1 MLGIY
6 LWQESHFPWFGFGLG
21 EQGGHPF
28 VGLVVAAVFPVCD
41 VVDGVLRPGS
51 ETGQSARGG
60 PNNNARMMRALLGSR
75 ETAYSAAVAAALRA
89 GSFSLMRA
97 DLPERSRR

>member
-1 MLGIY
+1 MAGKPF
-6 LWQESHFPWFGFGLG
+6 HFPWFGFSPG
-21 EQGGHPF
+21 EQAGHPF

-51 ETGQSARGG
+51 ETGQSARGA
-60 PNNNARMMRALLGSR
+60 NNNARMMRALLGSR